1 MRCCPG
7 VLPQVGRAPHVLLQA
22 NCMRIGRAPQVLP
35 QAGCMSIVPT
45 FVG

>member
-1 MRCCPG
+1 MELGLAWKKEANEFFSPG
-7 VLPQVGRAPHVLLQA
+7 VFPQVGRTPD
-22 NCMRIGRAPQVLP
+22 VLP